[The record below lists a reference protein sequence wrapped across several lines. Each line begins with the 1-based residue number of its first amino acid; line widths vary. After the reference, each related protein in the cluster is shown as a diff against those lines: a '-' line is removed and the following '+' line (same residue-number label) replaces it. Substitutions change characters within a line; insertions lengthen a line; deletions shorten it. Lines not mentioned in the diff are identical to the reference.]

1 MIKGIGVV
9 YLAAAIVTLSFTLPA
24 RAGDPAIE
32 DPNGLF
38 SLKLGY
44 QRAATGSGDQII
56 NGTGVPGINFQQCP
70 NNNCLNEQ
78 LFRTEIFG
86 NQGIMSGFAG
96 YGGTQGALPLGHDFG
111 AQFDGELGGFDAS
124 GGGDATL
131 HLFRADPAI
140 GLVGPMVSYRALGDA
155 GYLRAGG
162 EAQYYW
168 GDLTIYGNAAYQWA
182 NDGNTLTVD
191 SGLVGCGYL
200 AYYPMDSLML
210 LAGGGGGAGEGAGF
224 GQIEWQPF
232 QQHTPGLSLYVE
244 GMAGTDSSAAAFAG
258 VQFHFGAGHSL
269 EMRHRHELPLRN
281 TACGIE
287 QFNAGG
293 ATVLNIFANVE

>member
-1 MIKGIGVV
+1 MIKGIGVGC
-9 YLAAAIVTLSFTLPA
+9 LAAAIVILTFSLPA

-44 QRAATGSGDQII
+44 QKASAGGAGEVF
-56 NGTGVPGINFQQCP
+56 NGTGTPGIDFRQCA
-70 NNNCLNEQ
+70 NNNCGSNPLAE
-78 LFRTEIFG
+78 TVIFG
-86 NQGIMSGFAG
+86 KPGVMSGFAG
-96 YGGTQGALPLGHDFG
+96 YGGTQAALPLGHDFG
-111 AQFDGELGGFDAS
+111 AQFDGELGGFDAL

-168 GDLTIYGNAAYQWA
+168 GNLTLYGNAAYQWA
-182 NDGNTLTVD
+182 NEGSTLTLD

-200 AYYPMDSLML
+200 AYYPIDSLML

-232 QQHTPGLSLYVE
+232 QRHTPGLSLFVE

-269 EMRHRHELPLRN
+269 EMRHRHELPLRE
-281 TACGIE
+281 TGCGVE
-287 QFNAGG
+287 QFNQVG
-293 ATVLNIFANVE
+293 ADIFNIYSIE

>member
-1 MIKGIGVV
+1 MIKGIGAGC
-9 YLAAAIVTLSFTLPA
+9 LAAAIITLSFTLPA

-38 SLKLGY
+38 SVKLGY
-44 QRAATGSGDQII
+44 QRAGTGGDQVF
-56 NGTGVPGINFQQCP
+56 NGIGTPGIDFHECR
-70 NNNCLNEQ
+70 NNDCGDTA
-78 LFRTEIFG
+78 FSHTEIFG
-86 NQGIMSGFAG
+86 KPGGSSGFAG
-96 YGGTQGALPLGHDFG
+96 YGGTQAALPLGHDFG
-111 AQFDGELGGFDAS
+111 AQFDGELGGFDAA

-168 GDLTIYGNAAYQWA
+168 GNFTIYGNAAYQWA
-182 NDGNTLTVD
+182 DSGSTLTVD

-200 AYYPMDSLML
+200 AYYPIDSLML

-232 QQHTPGLSLYVE
+232 QQHTPGLSLFVE

-281 TACGIE
+281 TACGVE
-287 QFNAGG
+287 QFNLVG
-293 ATVLNIFANVE
+293 ANIFNIFEVE